1 MRTNGLIRKD
11 KVELTTVNNKI
22 WQWSQDPVTLET
34 PFNRR
39 SFGQREQNILDLNI
53 LYLID
58 YSLFLLKWSQTSS
71 TDLEDKFTD
80 NDRLGHIV
88 HWSKFYR
95 PTKKNFFNTFDG

>member
-11 KVELTTVNNKI
+11 KEELTTVNNKI
-22 WQWSQDPVTLET
+22 WQRSQD

-71 TDLEDKFTD
+71 ILLEDKFND
-80 NDRLGHIV
+80 NELIRAYCKLV
-88 HWSKFYR
+88 KVL
-95 PTKKNFFNTFDG
+95 